1 MASYDK
7 GKLIGLLERKRAAY
21 ITLRDY
27 STRASSAQ
35 DALNR
40 HVGHMKSNAST
51 MSAGDAI
58 DQLLLLSL
66 PEAAA
71 LKRADVEEYQI
82 QRGSVAEARLTG
94 VPFDMWRKYLAMRA
108 SAERLR
114 ADQATVQSMIDSQF
128 SVLSHLVEAV
138 KKWGFA
144 DPELEVI

>member
-40 HVGHMKSNAST
+40 HISHMRSNASEMT
-51 MSAGDAI
+51 AGDAI
-58 DQLLLLSL
+58 DRLLLLPLS
-66 PEAAA
+66 EAAA

-82 QRGSVAEARLTG
+82 QRGSLTDARRTG
-94 VPFDMWRKYLAMRA
+94 VPFGMWEKYLSMRA

-114 ADQATVQSMIDSQF
+114 ADQAMVQGRIDSQF
-128 SVLSHLVEAV
+128 AVITHLVAAV